1 MYADQ
6 EEKKI
11 RNSGVG
17 PGLLKSTGLLN
28 SSNSSSSNNRKR
40 LRNFRSNGDTIMND
54 NDSNSSRRSAIR
66 NKSNPL
72 ARPSTSSRP
81 KKVSINNSSNTSVGN
96 KPNKDKSAIEILTR
110 FLQSRFDPSL
120 SYLNLEN
127 MGDDHI
133 LKSNNFVPPG
143 YSKQKSLVGPS
154 MFKLVSELFPDVGFS
169 VIGFIFHTYIL

>member
-11 RNSGVG
+11 KNSGVG
-17 PGLLKSTGLLN
+17 PGLSKSTGLLN
-28 SSNSSSSNNRKR
+28 SSNSSTSNNRKR

-81 KKVSINNSSNTSVGN
+81 KKVSINNSSNSVGN